1 MRDIDS
7 PRSKRCE
14 SDSGCQVDYLTA
26 TTDVSAH
33 FVMQSNVHSFTN
45 APFLLLAQVLDSLA
59 EACESISDVDAAQRY
74 KTEADRLADTF
85 YGSPETPKPP
95 QQPAVSPQNLAS
107 PRETVVSPR
116 DPATSRRFIGVQSPA
131 SPPTDGGEAVS
142 DTAIR
147 EGVATMISRLGL
159 STTGPADDVED
170 FLSIRQAER
179 HLHETV
185 KKTGSTDVIGF
196 SASTQPTAS
205 DSDLPAHYQQTSRDP
220 PAASSA
226 DLRNSSLPS
235 ADNHLSS
242 NSRSQTPVT
251 VTRLVMSADQTVKDR
266 LLPRR
271 DEVDSV
277 RHTSSINSQPTFGQ
291 R

>member
-1 MRDIDS
+1 
-7 PRSKRCE
+7 
-14 SDSGCQVDYLTA
+14 
-26 TTDVSAH
+26 
-33 FVMQSNVHSFTN
+33 
-45 APFLLLAQVLDSLA
+45 VLDSLA
-59 EACESISDVDAAQRY
+59 EACESISDVDGAQRY
-74 KTEADRLADTF
+74 KTEADRLAATF
-85 YGSPETPKPP
+85 YGSPETPKQP

-131 SPPTDGGEAVS
+131 SPPADGGTAVS

-147 EGVATMISRLGL
+147 EGVATMISQLGL
-159 STTGPADDVED
+159 STADPADDVED

-185 KKTGSTDVIGF
+185 KKTGSTDVIGL
-196 SASTQPTAS
+196 SVSSDPTPS
-205 DSDLPAHYQQTSRDP
+205 NTDLPAHYQHTSRDP
-220 PAASSA
+220 PTAPSA
-226 DLRNSSLPS
+226 DLRNNSLPFV
-235 ADNHLSS
+235 DNHLSS

-277 RHTSSINSQPTFGQ
+277 HRTSSINSQPTFDQ